1 MGGIGTA
8 LAVAAVVSAGT
19 SVYAAQEQKKSA
31 KKALASQEAASME
44 SRRIAASGKPM
55 EETATL
61 GLDVQTD
68 TLSQL
73 GLTINPDLEKKKK
86 SALGGVAE
94 TGLGSGGVT
103 GALGF
108 GS

>member
-1 MGGIGTA
+1 MGGGLGTI
-8 LAVAAVVSAGT
+8 LKDIVSFGGY
-19 SVYAAQEQKKSA
+19 SQQKKAQEQ
-31 KKALASQEAASME
+31 ASNAQRNAEMEA
-44 SRRIAASGKPM
+44 RRIAASGKPM

-61 GLDVQTD
+61 GLDTQTD